1 MTVLETRELDD
12 GGPQEVPE
20 GKMGE
25 TKHLEGG
32 TTRAYVLLKILIGL
46 LWPDT
51 NKTRILSVI
60 Y

>member
-25 TKHLEGG
+25 TKHLAG
-32 TTRAYVLLKILIGL
+32 TTLAYVLLKILIGL